1 MNVLF
6 PLFSL
11 SLVYTVYVCC
21 CECISNSDC
30 FLFVCFGFLP
40 SNTVNSNMLV
50 QVAAVQLLLCCFALL
65 PSFAIQYIVVILLI
79 NNNQIVPNFI
89 STNCGNAPGYYWLR
103 RNFHYIS
110 RVDAALAEAWR
121 RTDAGVLHLARSGWP
136 DRTPAYAG

>member
-1 MNVLF
+1 
-6 PLFSL
+6 
-11 SLVYTVYVCC
+11 
-21 CECISNSDC
+21 
-30 FLFVCFGFLP
+30 
-40 SNTVNSNMLV
+40 MLV
-50 QVAAVQLLLCCFALL
+50 QVAAVQTITLLLFAALL
-65 PSFAIQYIVVILLI
+65 CFFVSFAIQYIVVILLI